1 MNEFVTYILVSE
13 SNPGK
18 IYIGYT
24 SDLIN
29 RIASHNH
36 FATKGHTLRFR
47 PWKVQCLWFF
57 NTKDEALKQEKFL
70 KSGVGRRYIREKL
83 EL

>member
-47 PWKVQCLWFF
+47 PWRVEQLWFYT
-57 NTKDEALKQEKFL
+57 TKSEALSQEKFL
-70 KSGVGRRYIREKL
+70 KSGVGRKLIRE
-83 EL
+83 ELRL